1 MASDSMEA
9 LWDIMCDIDF
19 GKSKNKV
26 VRDMQALAFEVIVGD
41 MKYVYLVDYN
51 IYYTVRISLKNG
63 FT

>member
-1 MASDSMEA
+1 MASGSMEA

-41 MKYVYLVDYN
+41 MKYVYLVDM
-51 IYYTVRISLKNG
+51 SL
-63 FT
+63 